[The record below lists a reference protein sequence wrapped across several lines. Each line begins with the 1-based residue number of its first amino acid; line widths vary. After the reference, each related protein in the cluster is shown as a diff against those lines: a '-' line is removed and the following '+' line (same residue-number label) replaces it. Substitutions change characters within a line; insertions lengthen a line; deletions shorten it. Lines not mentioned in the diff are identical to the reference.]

1 MVSNSHT
8 HITDVTI
15 MATVQENQDIC
26 TSVHVIRTLGDPE
39 CVRIILQVSTVHGT
53 LESNVAHCTHCTHCR
68 FSTQIWL
75 QFMSKHCRSLQ
86 VNTYSAYK
94 MAWVENRITL

>member
-39 CVRIILQVSTVHGT
+39 CVRIILQVPLYTERWSQMLHTAPTAPTAGFQHKYGY
-53 LESNVAHCTHCTHCR
+53 N
-68 FSTQIWL
+68 
-75 QFMSKHCRSLQ
+75 
-86 VNTYSAYK
+86 
-94 MAWVENRITL
+94 